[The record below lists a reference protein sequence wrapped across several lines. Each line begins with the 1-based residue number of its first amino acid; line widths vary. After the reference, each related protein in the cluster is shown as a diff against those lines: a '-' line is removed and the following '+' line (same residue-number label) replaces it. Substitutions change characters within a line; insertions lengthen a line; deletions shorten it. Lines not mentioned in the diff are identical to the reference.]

1 VKDET
6 TTGQTPELTEK
17 EKARETFAALFEL
30 IDILAAEHEKEQEE
44 THHVD

>member
-1 VKDET
+1 MMAEKET
-6 TTGQTPELTEK
+6 TAELTEK
-17 EKARETFAALFEL
+17 EKARKTFAALLEI